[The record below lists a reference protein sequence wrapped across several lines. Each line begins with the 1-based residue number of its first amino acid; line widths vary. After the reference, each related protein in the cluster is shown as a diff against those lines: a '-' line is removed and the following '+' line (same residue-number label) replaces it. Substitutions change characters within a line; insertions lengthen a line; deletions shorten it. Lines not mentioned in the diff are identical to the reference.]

1 MSHRAA
7 LPLDNNISFCFKQ
20 KQCFSNLSRV
30 ADGVPVVGH
39 VKGVIHYAVGDT
51 EGGHQAMRSST
62 RTCGMLVYYRE
73 LVSHLVFPLS
83 FQLF

>member
-1 MSHRAA
+1 M
-7 LPLDNNISFCFKQ
+7 
-20 KQCFSNLSRV
+20 

-62 RTCGMLVYYRE
+62 RTCGMLVY
-73 LVSHLVFPLS
+73 
-83 FQLF
+83 